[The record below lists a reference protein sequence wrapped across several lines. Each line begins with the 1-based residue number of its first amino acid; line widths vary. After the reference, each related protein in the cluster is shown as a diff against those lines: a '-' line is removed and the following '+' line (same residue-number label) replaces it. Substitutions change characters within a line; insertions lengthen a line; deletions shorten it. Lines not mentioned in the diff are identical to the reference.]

1 MRDLDVPK
9 HVNTETN
16 NIIYKYINKGEQGK
30 SGGEDK
36 VGKPQIEH
44 DISCCSFFGGD
55 NSMNLIFYPIW
66 HERTTLDL

>member
-30 SGGEDK
+30 SGG
-36 VGKPQIEH
+36 GK
-44 DISCCSFFGGD
+44 SGKTS
-55 NSMNLIFYPIW
+55 N
-66 HERTTLDL
+66 